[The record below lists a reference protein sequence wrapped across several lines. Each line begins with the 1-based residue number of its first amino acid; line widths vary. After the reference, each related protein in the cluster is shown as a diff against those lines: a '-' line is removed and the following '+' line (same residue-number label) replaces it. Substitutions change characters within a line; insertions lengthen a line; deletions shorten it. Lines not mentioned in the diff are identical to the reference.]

1 MVINY
6 ALIGSRIKELRR
18 TQDLSQETLAEF
30 SELSPVFISN
40 IECNKKHPSL
50 ETLLSIADALG
61 VTADALLVG
70 NQQHCRYEYDADLE
84 MLFYDCSA
92 TEKRFLFD
100 ILKATKETIRKNGWI
115 MDSHMTE
122 TK

>member
-1 MVINY
+1 MVVNY
-6 ALIGSRIKELRR
+6 ALVGSRIKELRKA
-18 TQDLSQETLAEF
+18 QGLSQEALAAF
-30 SELSPVFISN
+30 SELSSVFVSN
-40 IECNKKHPSL
+40 IECNRKHPSL

-70 NQQHCRYEYDADLE
+70 NQQNCHYEYDADLE

-92 TEKRFLFD
+92 TEKRFLLD
-100 ILKATKETIRKNGWI
+100 ILKAAKEAIRKNGWI
-115 MDSHMTE
+115 MGSHTAE